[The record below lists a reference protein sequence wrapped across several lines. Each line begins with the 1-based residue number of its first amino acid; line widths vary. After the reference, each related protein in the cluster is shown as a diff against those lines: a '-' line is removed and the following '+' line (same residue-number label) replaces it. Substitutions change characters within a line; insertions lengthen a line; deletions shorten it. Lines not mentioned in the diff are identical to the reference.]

1 MTALH
6 SYVASATATPE
17 AVDALVAQ
25 IRPEEAPELVFVF
38 YGCGHDDA
46 LLHRR
51 LRARFPSAGLIGGT
65 SSGGVLS
72 ERGAS
77 GPDAIGLLCLSDP
90 EGDYGVA
97 AGPLGEDAAAAAEA
111 LLHEAIRVAGAPG
124 ELPELVWVYQVPG
137 REEHV
142 LRGLRRVVGDRCPI
156 IGGSSADEDVSGR
169 WRQFGPQGP
178 LVDGL
183 VVAVLLP
190 SSPIGFAFQ
199 GGYEPAG
206 PSGIV
211 TGIGFRP
218 AGISGVVTATTG
230 REIVS
235 IDGEPAALV
244 YNRWTEG
251 CITAQLDGGTVLAE
265 TTMFPL
271 ATLAGQADGVS
282 QFLLMHP
289 ESVTPQGALRTFC
302 DLQAGARVY
311 AMRGDRQRLVERACK
326 VVEQARAA
334 LPDPDERPAGVL
346 LVYCGG
352 CKLAV
357 GPQIGDVARTVAQSL
372 GAVPFL
378 SCFTFGEQGHLIER
392 NGHGNLMIS
401 AIVFAR

>member
-1 MTALH
+1 MTALN
-6 SYVASATATPE
+6 SYVASATATSE
-17 AVDALVAQ
+17 AVDALEAQ
-25 IRPEEAPELVFVF
+25 ILADEAPDLVFVF
-38 YGCGHDDA
+38 YGCAHDDA

-77 GPDAIGLLCLSDP
+77 GSEGIGLLCLSDP

-97 AGPLGEDAAAAAEA
+97 AGPLGEDAAATAEA
-111 LLHEAIRVAGAPG
+111 LLREALRAAGAPG

-156 IGGSSADEDVSGR
+156 IGGSSADDDVRGR

-218 AGISGVVTATTG
+218 AGSSGVVTATTG

-235 IDGEPAALV
+235 IDGEPAAVV

-251 CITAQLDGGTVLAE
+251 RISAQLAGGTVLAE

-282 QFLLMHP
+282 QFLLVHP

-302 DLQAGARVY
+302 DLQAGERVY
-311 AMRGDRQRLVERACK
+311 AMRGDRQRLIERAGK
-326 VVEQARAA
+326 VVEHARAA
-334 LPDPDERPAGVL
+334 LPDPDTPPAGVL

-357 GPQIGDVARTVAQSL
+357 GLQIGAVAGTVAQSL

-378 SCFTFGEQGHLIER
+378 TCFTFGEQGHLIER
-392 NGHGNLMIS
+392 NVHGNLMIS
-401 AIVFAR
+401 AIAFAR